1 MTAIE
6 ARIVASAR
14 ACVGARFRL
23 HGRSPETGLDCIG
36 VAALVYGV
44 ADPPGGYALRG
55 DRLDDLRAGIA
66 AAGLRPAGGEA
77 RPGDLLLL
85 RPGPFQFH
93 LAILTDR
100 GFVHADAGL
109 RRVTEVPGAPLW
121 PLAGRWRHP

>member
-1 MTAIE
+1 MSPAE
-6 ARIVASAR
+6 ARIVAAAR
-14 ACVGARFRL
+14 GCVGARFRL

-36 VAALVYGV
+36 VAAVVYGV
-44 ADPPGGYALRG
+44 AETPAGYTLRG
-55 DRLDDLRAGIA
+55 ERLADLLDGIR
-66 AAGLRPAGGEA
+66 AAGLHPAEGEA

-121 PLAGRWRHP
+121 PRVGRWRHP

>member
-1 MTAIE
+1 MTPVDA
-6 ARIVASAR
+6 ARG
-14 ACVGARFRL
+14 CVGARFRL

-36 VAALVYGV
+36 LAGIAYGV
-44 ADPPGGYALRG
+44 ADLPAGYALRG
-55 DRLDDLRAGIA
+55 DRLADLLAGIA
-66 AAGLRPAGGEA
+66 AAGLVPTDDVP

-109 RRVTEVPGAPLW
+109 RRVTEAPGAPPW
-121 PLAGRWRHP
+121 PELGRWRHP